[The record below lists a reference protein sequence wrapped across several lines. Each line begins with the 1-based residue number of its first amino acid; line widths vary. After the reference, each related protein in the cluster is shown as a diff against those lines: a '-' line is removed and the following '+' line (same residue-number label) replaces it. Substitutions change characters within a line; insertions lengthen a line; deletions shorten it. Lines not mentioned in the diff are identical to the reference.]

1 MNVNFESTNVPNNT
15 AIANVLI
22 DAASSVSGFDI
33 EGSSIVVNGLGEHL
47 WAPLDKKFQKVHD
60 SAQLFICLT
69 V

>member
-33 EGSSIVVNGLGEHL
+33 EGSSIVVNGLGEQL
-47 WAPLDKKFQKVHD
+47 WAPLDQKFQKLHN
-60 SAQLFICLT
+60 SAQPF